1 MPAIGESGDPI
12 TFRRSSQGG
21 PRPRSLTFSL
31 LLHVV
36 AVFALFWFSD
46 TGTFVEP
53 TVYEQ
58 EIEPH
63 HDQIVWYHLSE
74 LPKISPDGEEKQAV
88 AEHKSPDVMI
98 HQAPDAAHDDRLV
111 LRSPDQKDPDRKTPA
126 PDMIAIKR
134 GADSNA
140 TNDRPVA
147 VSAPPSATKAAPKPF
162 VTPTAPAPAATA
174 QIKLEEPPP
183 TLVPPKLAI
192 PDTSL
197 AALTAGGKIKVS
209 RRFVPPPPDKRATSA
224 EAVSGNLLPDAPT
237 LPGAGGA
244 SDINALIVNPLHN
257 GAVDV
262 APPRQSAISAG
273 PVTGTPSDGGSRS
286 GIQIG
291 GVTVVPRAGKE
302 GTAEASLRGLKDPL
316 EGFTRPPTTQPFL
329 VTRIAPL
336 EHTVSA
342 PLPPTS
348 RNIPKAIEARF
359 HGRIVYTI
367 LVPMKGL
374 AGYAGDWTI
383 WFAEREYA
391 AGGGSGAPMRAPL
404 PVRKPVRAD
413 APFVAAPGQ
422 VRLSAIMNKTGRI
435 ESVAVIDGSGPAAD
449 AAIDDLEHWE
459 FLPAL
464 RSLEP
469 VEVDLVVEIPF
480 GINAKTA
487 SPARGTSTF

>member
-1 MPAIGESGDPI
+1 MLAIGESGDPI
-12 TFRRSSQGG
+12 TFRRSRQGG
-21 PRPRSLTFSL
+21 PRPESLTFSL
-31 LLHVV
+31 LLH
-36 AVFALFWFSD
+36 AAALFALFWFSD
-46 TGTFVEP
+46 AGTFVEP

-58 EIEPH
+58 VIEPH
-63 HDQIVWYHLSE
+63 HDQIVWYHLRE

-111 LRSPDQKDPDRKTPA
+111 LRSPDQKAPDRKTPA

-134 GADSNA
+134 GADSTA
-140 TNDRPVA
+140 TIDRPAA
-147 VSAPPSATKAAPKPF
+147 VSAPPSPTKAAPKLF
-162 VTPTAPAPAATA
+162 VAPTAPAPAATT

-209 RRFVPPPPDKRATSA
+209 RRFVPPPPDKRASSA
-224 EAVSGNLLPDAPT
+224 ETVSGNLLPDAPT

-244 SDINALIVNPLHN
+244 SDINALIVNPLHT

-273 PVTGTPSDGGSRS
+273 PVTGTPSEGGGRS

-291 GVTVVPRAGKE
+291 GVTVVPRTGKE
-302 GTAEASLRGLKDPL
+302 GATAEASLNGPKEPVEGLNK
-316 EGFTRPPTTQPFL
+316 PTTQPY
-329 VTRIAPL
+329 VITRIAPL

-342 PLPPTS
+342 PLSPSS

-359 HGRIVYTI
+359 RGRIVYTI
-367 LVPMKGL
+367 LVPMKGVP
-374 AGYAGDWTI
+374 GYAGDWII

-391 AGGGSGAPMRAPL
+391 TGGGSGAPMRAPL
-404 PVRKPVRAD
+404 PVRKPMRAD
-413 APFVAAPGQ
+413 VPLAGAPGQ
-422 VRLSAIMNKTGRI
+422 VRLSA
-435 ESVAVIDGSGPAAD
+435 
-449 AAIDDLEHWE
+449 
-459 FLPAL
+459 
-464 RSLEP
+464 
-469 VEVDLVVEIPF
+469 
-480 GINAKTA
+480 
-487 SPARGTSTF
+487 